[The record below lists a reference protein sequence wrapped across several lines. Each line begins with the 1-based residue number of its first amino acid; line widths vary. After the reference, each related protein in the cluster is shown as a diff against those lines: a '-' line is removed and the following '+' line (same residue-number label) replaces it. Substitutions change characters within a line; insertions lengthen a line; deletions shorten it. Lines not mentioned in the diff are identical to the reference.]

1 MRDRLWGR
9 RDVRAECRS
18 MAIVQYVDRVVEGVP
33 LYVGGCHS
41 LASLHTLI
49 STKYRRGK
57 QQCKDGEC
65 NKRELRRGK

>member
-1 MRDRLWGR
+1 MGATRCAGGVQIHGHL
-9 RDVRAECRS
+9 
-18 MAIVQYVDRVVEGVP
+18 QYVDRVVEGVP